1 MKLPSCASHFLLVE
15 KCLCFSIFAFLEKLS
30 GMQFE
35 ELRNI
40 IFLTLL
46 SGKKVPKLFLGPR
59 LGGKIP
65 VGGQGQSRR
74 VQSLELLP
82 ETSKVADV
90 PCQRESS
97 ARRDGWRWRHCLRA
111 GTYEA
116 SARTSDAGARS
127 PCSIQT
133 TYRKEKTSQLVK
145 VVHLMSLL
153 LPHITIVPAR
163 NNIPAAVFL

>member
-82 ETSKVADV
+82 EPGTS
-90 PCQRESS
+90 P
-97 ARRDGWRWRHCLRA
+97 RDQQGC
-111 GTYEA
+111 
-116 SARTSDAGARS
+116 
-127 PCSIQT
+127 
-133 TYRKEKTSQLVK
+133 
-145 VVHLMSLL
+145 
-153 LPHITIVPAR
+153 
-163 NNIPAAVFL
+163 